1 MHPSAT
7 PPPSCREILFEAK
20 KLGVGGTYFRPQD
33 ITVAY
38 SNGSLDIFK
47 KGRELNADIV
57 FVRGTSSPSSIE
69 QFTWMTNIVRIIES
83 KGSMT
88 INSYDSIILA
98 RDKSMLPS
106 ILQKRGINFPRTY
119 VTNDLQV
126 ALNVV
131 GKLGKTVV
139 KPIIG
144 SLGRGIM
151 LLDNE
156 DIAYTVLKQL
166 LAWGQP
172 LLLQEYIEK
181 KEGRDIRVLVINGEI
196 YAAYYRKAQPG
207 HFKTNLAQG
216 GVPEKAEIDSEI
228 SEIALSTADVLKLF
242 YGGIDIA
249 ESVEGERFVL
259 EANASPNWKGA
270 LYLGLNPARKLVEEA
285 IKLARK

>member
-1 MHPSAT
+1 MRIAVMHPSAT

-156 DIAYTVLKQL
+156 DIAY
-166 LAWGQP
+166 
-172 LLLQEYIEK
+172 
-181 KEGRDIRVLVINGEI
+181 
-196 YAAYYRKAQPG
+196 
-207 HFKTNLAQG
+207 
-216 GVPEKAEIDSEI
+216 
-228 SEIALSTADVLKLF
+228 
-242 YGGIDIA
+242 
-249 ESVEGERFVL
+249 
-259 EANASPNWKGA
+259 
-270 LYLGLNPARKLVEEA
+270 
-285 IKLARK
+285 